1 MPSKFDIATAIA
13 ATYLLTESIIGDDG
27 TFLSIIRSVVK
38 KGRKPNTNQGESK
51 EWQHFY
57 QLYDD
62 KAQKLINNQ
71 FTSISIPT
79 SFGTTH
85 VWLGG
90 NLDAPPALFFHG
102 VRATSLMWDNLVQ
115 NDGIQARKKC
125 ILIDY
130 ITDTGR
136 SLPSRKGPSSEA
148 EHSQWV
154 VEILT
159 HLKIHTPVDMVGYSY
174 GSFVAA
180 MVAKHSPELVR
191 NKSVILI
198 SPAAVF
204 SPLATSFYY
213 HALMPFLFNKRFGYT
228 NEWSD
233 QWMSGKLNY
242 NQLVSLKDREFSQA
256 GRVVSIQSDAVV
268 AVIIVRVVFINSFLF
283 YCLLLNHSFQT
294 NPNSITN
301 CFQLFSLVRYLLLIV
316 VLCNHTFQI

>member
-1 MPSKFDIATAIA
+1 
-13 ATYLLTESIIGDDG
+13 
-27 TFLSIIRSVVK
+27 
-38 KGRKPNTNQGESK
+38 
-51 EWQHFY
+51 
-57 QLYDD
+57 
-62 KAQKLINNQ
+62 
-71 FTSISIPT
+71 
-79 SFGTTH
+79 
-85 VWLGG
+85 
-90 NLDAPPALFFHG
+90 
-102 VRATSLMWDNLVQ
+102 
-115 NDGIQARKKC
+115 
-125 ILIDY
+125 
-130 ITDTGR
+130 
-136 SLPSRKGPSSEA
+136 
-148 EHSQWV
+148 V

-268 AVIIVRVVFINSFLF
+268 AVIIVRVVFISSFLF
-283 YCLLLNHSFQT
+283 YCLLLNHSFPT
-294 NPNSITN
+294 NSNSVTN
-301 CFQLFSLVRYLLLIV
+301 CFQLFSLFTTYNYICSMRSSFFIFE
-316 VLCNHTFQI
+316 TGSIDI